1 MIYMTKRF
9 SIDPETKETLV
20 SVGTLTVILVFIIL
34 NPFDGSNLR

>member
-9 SIDPETKETLV
+9 SIDSETKETLV

-34 NPFDGSNLR
+34 NPFGWI

>member
-9 SIDPETKETLV
+9 LIDPETKETLV

-34 NPFDGSNLR
+34 NPFGWI

>member
-20 SVGTLTVILVFIIL
+20 SVGTLTEILVFIIL
-34 NPFDGSNLR
+34 NPFGWI

>member
-1 MIYMTKRF
+1 MIYMTTRF

-34 NPFDGSNLR
+34 NPFGWI

>member
-1 MIYMTKRF
+1 MIYMIKRF

-34 NPFDGSNLR
+34 NPFGWI